1 MTTEASH
8 KELRAFGLLV
18 GGVFLLIGLWPTVVR
33 GEALRLW
40 AVALGGGLI
49 VLGLVTPMVLR
60 PVYRVWMKVG
70 HVLGFI
76 NTRILLG
83 VIFYGLLTPMGL
95 VRRALGKDTLQRA
108 FAADAETYRVMKS
121 PRHPSH
127 VKHQF

>member
-1 MTTEASH
+1 MKTRSERQ
-8 KELRAFGLLV
+8 ELRNFGLLV
-18 GGVFLLIGLWPTVVR
+18 GG
-33 GEALRLW
+33 
-40 AVALGGGLI
+40 I
-49 VLGLVTPMVLR
+49 VLAIGVWPYLYAGEDILRWALAIAAALILLGLALPIALR
-60 PVYRVWMKVG
+60 PVYAIWMKVG

-95 VRRALGKDTLQRA
+95 VRRVLGKDTLQRS

-121 PRHPSH
+121 PRDPSH